1 MRLPLQMIGAKRSK
15 QLEIQLKITLS
26 KSKYYNT
33 RHVLGT
39 VGLVSDTTPPTN
51 IIKPKFRIHP
61 RMSVKVLS
69 KTILSRAVIFRLHL
83 LDTEQN
89 PYWIDTIMVMGV
101 AK

>member
-1 MRLPLQMIGAKRSK
+1 MRLPLQMIGAKRSE
-15 QLEIQLKITLS
+15 QLETQLKITLS
-26 KSKYYNT
+26 LNIT

-61 RMSVKVLS
+61 RMSVKVLN

-89 PYWIDTIMVMGV
+89 PYWIDTIMVIGMS
-101 AK
+101 